1 MISVI
6 IPVYNAYDTIQ
17 KCLLSVQRQTYKDF
31 EVIIIDDG
39 STDLSASL
47 CKSFCDK
54 DKRFTYF
61 YKKNEGVSTARNMG
75 IENSRGESICFL
87 DSDDTFSPDYLK
99 HLSEDSADLVITGAK
114 VYGTNTIYSQY
125 ETNRNIAVSAD
136 NINEL
141 IRLGGINVVWG
152 KIFRKDILN
161 KFNIRFDEKFSYGED
176 TLFVVSY
183 LLYCKNISLLNYED
197 YCYRIGQ
204 TNSLSGTISVETV
217 DAVDQVYDEV
227 YKILS
232 ENYPECR
239 FTELI
244 NMQNR
249 LNFSRMFQVFEN
261 TQLDF
266 LEKRAIFKHIQK
278 KKWYKE
284 MRKRLPEVF
293 PKSKKIQA
301 LFTIN
306 NATLIILFYQ
316 ILEIH
321 RKRGMKK

>member
-1 MISVI
+1 MVPITVFT
-6 IPVYNAYDTIQ
+6 PTYNRVE
-17 KCLLSVQRQTYKDF
+17 LLNRCFESMKNQTNKNF
-31 EVIIIDDG
+31 IWMIIDDG

-125 ETNRNIAVSAD
+125 ETNRNIVVSAD

-161 KFNIRFDEKFSYGED
+161 N
-176 TLFVVSY
+176 
-183 LLYCKNISLLNYED
+183 
-197 YCYRIGQ
+197 
-204 TNSLSGTISVETV
+204 
-217 DAVDQVYDEV
+217 
-227 YKILS
+227 
-232 ENYPECR
+232 
-239 FTELI
+239 
-244 NMQNR
+244 
-249 LNFSRMFQVFEN
+249 
-261 TQLDF
+261 
-266 LEKRAIFKHIQK
+266 
-278 KKWYKE
+278 
-284 MRKRLPEVF
+284 
-293 PKSKKIQA
+293 
-301 LFTIN
+301 
-306 NATLIILFYQ
+306 
-316 ILEIH
+316 
-321 RKRGMKK
+321 

>member
-6 IPVYNAYDTIQ
+6 VPLYNACDTIQ
-17 KCLLSVQRQTYKDF
+17 KCLLSVQQQTYKDF

-39 STDLSASL
+39 STDMSAAL
-47 CKSFCDK
+47 CKTFCDK
-54 DKRFTYF
+54 DQRFTYF
-61 YKKNEGVSTARNMG
+61 YKKNEGVSAARNMG
-75 IENSRGESICFL
+75 IANSKGENICFL

-99 HLSEDSADLVITGAK
+99 HLNEDSADLIITGAK

-125 ETNRNIAVSAD
+125 ETNRNIMVSAD
-136 NINEL
+136 NINKL

-152 KIFRKDILN
+152 KIFKKDILN
-161 KFNIRFDEKFSYGED
+161 KFNIRFNEKFSYGED
-176 TLFVVSY
+176 TLFVASY
-183 LLYCKNISLLNYED
+183 LLYCKTISLLNYTD
-197 YCYRIGQ
+197 YRYRIGQ

-266 LEKRAIFKHIQK
+266 LEKKVIFKHIQK

-321 RKRGMKK
+321 RKRGLNK